1 MIRPPPRS
9 TRTDTH
15 FPYTTLFLALHVRD
29 EEIVADQLHALGE
42 ATGDESPAL
51 PVLLGHAVLDG
62 HDRVGVAEPGVLLDH
77 LRGRQAATLTGEHV
91 GAVLE
96 ELGRRRVKGDG
107 DLPAW
112 RVAGRL
118 DGPDEPAAGL
128 LVGGPVGGG
137 DALVA

>member
-29 EEIVADQLHALGE
+29 EEIVADQLHALGD

-77 LRGRQAATLTGEHV
+77 LLGRQAATLTGAPV
-91 GAVLE
+91 GAVLQDTR
-96 ELGRRRVKGDG
+96 RRRV
-107 DLPAW
+107 
-112 RVAGRL
+112 
-118 DGPDEPAAGL
+118 EAAGSL
-128 LVGGPVGGG
+128 IPARFARPTSGPQP
-137 DALVA
+137 ATPRP